1 MLNPEP
7 RILNPGAGAVVDSR
21 RRMRIC
27 LVGVVVL
34 MIGVFGRAVQ
44 LEVTEG
50 AAFRSEAANPLVRR
64 HSLPGVR
71 GRILARNG
79 TVLACDKE
87 VLALAVHYRWLEEPA
102 HPRWLR
108 WTARSRLSRT
118 GRKRPERVAAEE
130 ARVLAER
137 AELGR
142 RLARLSGLT
151 DQEWDRRARR
161 IQARVER
168 IAESVNRRR
177 EAQWDRRADRPSS
190 SRVPEAGASGS
201 FFGKTRD
208 FVVDV
213 LRASMDQP
221 PQRITVAEELDYHV
235 IVEDVPLGLVAEVEA
250 DPQRYPCVKV
260 VQRPRRA
267 YPAGRLAAHVLGHLG
282 PVGRKE
288 LAEDEG
294 PDAYHPED
302 RVGRMGIELGY
313 EPLLRGRRGLA
324 EELTDRSGRVL
335 SSYRRREPEVG
346 RDLVVTLDPP
356 LQQAAERLLES
367 ALDRRTILSP
377 DAVPAGGA
385 IVVMDVHSG
394 EILAAASAPGFDPNL
409 FAVARG
415 SEVSD
420 VLGDPAH
427 PLFDR
432 AAKMAIPPGSVF
444 KTVGAAA
451 LLESAAVDPDER
463 FFCRGYLHDPDR
475 WRCAI
480 YVRHGVGHGEMTLT
494 DALAESC
501 NVYFFHHLGRLG
513 SEPLV
518 KWASRFGFG
527 SATGLDLPGESSGT
541 LPTPANIRRLE
552 GHAWRAADTQ
562 LLAIGQGSLSAT
574 PLQVVRMMAAV
585 ANGGLLVTPHVVRAL
600 GLPAL
605 DDGRSA
611 TELDDPADDPI
622 QVAPP
627 RPIPGL
633 SEATLSAIREGLER
647 VVSDPCGTAYSTV
660 RLDSVRIAG
669 KTGTAQTGPGRDD
682 HAWFAGYVP
691 ADKPKLALVVVLEHA
706 GDAAEA
712 AGPVT
717 QRLVR
722 QMQELGYLDTP
733 QPSRVAGGPTSTA
746 TGR

>member
-7 RILNPGAGAVVDSR
+7 RILNPAAGAVVDSR
-21 RRMRIC
+21 RRIRIC
-27 LVGVVVL
+27 LAGFVVL
-34 MIGVFGRAVQ
+34 LLGVFARAVQ
-44 LEVTEG
+44 LEATRG
-50 AAFRSEAANPLVRR
+50 AAFRAEAARPLVRR
-64 HSLPGVR
+64 HSLPGAR

-108 WTARSRLSRT
+108 WTARSRLSPTER
-118 GRKRPERVAAEE
+118 RKPERVAAEE
-130 ARVLAER
+130 ARVLGLR
-137 AELGR
+137 KELAR
-142 RLARLSGLT
+142 RLAALSGLT
-151 DQEWDRRARR
+151 DKEWDRRARR

-168 IAESVNRRR
+168 IAESVNQRKRGR
-177 EAQWDRRADRPSS
+177 SS
-190 SRVPEAGASGS
+190 FSPKKSCVP
-201 FFGKTRD
+201 FFA

-250 DPQRYPCVKV
+250 DPERYPCVKV
-260 VQRPRRA
+260 VQRPRRV

-282 PVGRKE
+282 PAGQND
-288 LAEDEG
+288 LAEERG
-294 PDAYHPED
+294 PDDYHPED
-302 RVGRMGIELGY
+302 RVGRMGIELRY
-313 EPLLRGRRGLA
+313 EHLLRGRRGLA

-335 SSYRRREPEVG
+335 AAYRRREPEVG

-356 LQQAAERLLES
+356 LQEAAERLLRS

-377 DAVPAGGA
+377 EAVPAGGA
-385 IVVMDVHSG
+385 IVVMDVHTG

-409 FAVARG
+409 FAVARPKR
-415 SEVSD
+415 VSD
-420 VLGDPAH
+420 VLADPAH

-432 AAKMAIPPGSVF
+432 VAKMAIPPGSVF
-444 KTVGAAA
+444 KTVAAAA
-451 LLESAAVDPDER
+451 LLESAAVEPGER
-463 FFCRGYLHDPDR
+463 FFCQGYLHQPDR

-480 YVRHGVGHGEMTLT
+480 YVRHGVGHGEVTLSH
-494 DALAESC
+494 ALAESC

-513 SEPLV
+513 PEPLV

-527 SATGLDLPGESSGT
+527 RATGVDLPGESSGT
-541 LPTPANIRRLE
+541 LPTPATIRDLE
-552 GHAWRAADTQ
+552 GHAWRTADTQ
-562 LLAIGQGSLSAT
+562 LLAIGQGSLRAT

-585 ANGGLLVTPHVVRAL
+585 ANGGLMVTPHVVRAL
-600 GLPAL
+600 GLPSL

-611 TELDDPADDPI
+611 TDLDDPADDPLV
-622 QVAPP
+622 VAPP

-633 SEATLSAIREGLER
+633 SEATLAEIRRGLDR
-647 VVSDPCGTAYSTV
+647 VVSDPSGTAYSTV
-660 RLDSVRIAG
+660 RLESIRIAG
-669 KTGTAQTGPGRDD
+669 KTGTAETGPGRAA

-691 ADKPKLALVVVLEHA
+691 ADKPKLAMVVVVEHA
-706 GDAAEA
+706 GDAAQA
-712 AGPVT
+712 AGPVA

-722 QMQELGYLDTP
+722 EMQELACFDAP
-733 QPSRVAGGPTSTA
+733 RPSRDVAALDQVPPAAKDHVDSP
-746 TGR
+746 